1 MEVIRDRE
9 LHEECG
15 VFGIYGVPNAASLT
29 YYGLHALQ
37 HRGQEGAGIVSVDES
52 GTFRRIKGGGLVTEV
67 FDEAKLAT
75 LKGSTAIGH
84 VRYTTAGGGGMEN
97 VQPFLFRHNT
107 GDFALA
113 HNGVLTNDR
122 LLRRQEKLPVS
133 KIETDSFII
142 VQLLEQAGSI
152 GFQTLRAASERL
164 AGSFTYTV
172 LDGGGRLYIVRGNN
186 PFCLYHWPEQ
196 GLYLYASTQAV
207 LDAAVFKIRKLLSE
221 SVQKIPV
228 EEGEIL
234 RLSPDGSRASETFS
248 MKKLYQFQ
256 LCQSPYYGSC
266 WPDVQDNTGYAEE
279 LRRMAPAFGFSAKDV
294 DTLLRGGMLPEEI
307 EEYLY
312 CGGEV

>member
-113 HNGVLTNDR
+113 HNGVLTNDG

-133 KIETDSFII
+133 KIETDSFVI

-186 PFCLYHWPEQ
+186 PFCLY
-196 GLYLYASTQAV
+196 
-207 LDAAVFKIRKLLSE
+207 
-221 SVQKIPV
+221 
-228 EEGEIL
+228 
-234 RLSPDGSRASETFS
+234 RLSF
-248 MKKLYQFQ
+248 
-256 LCQSPYYGSC
+256 
-266 WPDVQDNTGYAEE
+266 
-279 LRRMAPAFGFSAKDV
+279 
-294 DTLLRGGMLPEEI
+294 
-307 EEYLY
+307 
-312 CGGEV
+312 